1 MEPVSVLVADGQNVR
16 GVGTRLYLDSHG
28 SGGFEVVGHAVDTE
42 DALRLSIERGPDVVV
57 LDPAIERHGGS
68 ALWLCLALKLHEA
81 RAPKLVLFAGVE
93 EIPGGDAWDFY
104 ETSGAESFVEAGE
117 EMEVLL
123 DVMSRTVEGER
134 LCCGI

>member
-1 MEPVSVLVADGQNVR
+1 M
-16 GVGTRLYLDSHG
+16 
-28 SGGFEVVGHAVDTE
+28 
-42 DALRLSIERGPDVVV
+42 VV
-57 LDPAIERHGGS
+57 LDPAMERHGGS

-104 ETSGAESFVEAGE
+104 ETSGAESFVEASE